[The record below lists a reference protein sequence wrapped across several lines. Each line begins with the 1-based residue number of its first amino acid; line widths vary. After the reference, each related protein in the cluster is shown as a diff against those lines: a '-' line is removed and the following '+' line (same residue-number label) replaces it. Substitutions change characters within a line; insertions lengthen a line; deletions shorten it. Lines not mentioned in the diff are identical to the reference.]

1 MGGGLAELQQ
11 GRRGH
16 AEVLAEEKGSCR
28 EVVAGET
35 GRSLL
40 GSSAACIS
48 PLTQSLS
55 QDFPM
60 RNCVIGRASSNLSTH
75 IVLQSVGPIIAL
87 LISAPVSPWSSRAYA
102 A

>member
-28 EVVAGET
+28 QVLAGEKR
-35 GRSLL
+35 RSLL

-60 RNCVIGRASSNLSTH
+60 RNCVISRASSNLSLT
-75 IVLQSVGPIIAL
+75 VCRVWDPL
-87 LISAPVSPWSSRAYA
+87 LRC
-102 A
+102 